1 MQTLQPALQGANGK
15 QDKSRNYGFQMVPEN
30 SLEVIQPQAKAD
42 RTAALQNVN
51 DAFFAK
57 RRNMR
62 SSMSYMA
69 NQMQEQEERAQ
80 S

>member
-1 MQTLQPALQGANGK
+1 
-15 QDKSRNYGFQMVPEN
+15 MVPEN
-30 SLEVIQPQAKAD
+30 SLEIIQPQAKAD
-42 RTAALQNVN
+42 RTAALNNVN